1 MKKTEK
7 ELYDFCK
14 GHYYSSFDEDDEED
28 TLWEPFENWK
38 ESDVEEQIKSDVESL
53 KEFME
58 AK

>member
-1 MKKTEK
+1 
-7 ELYDFCK
+7 
-14 GHYYSSFDEDDEED
+14 
-28 TLWEPFENWK
+28 LWEPFENWK